1 MASESHLP
9 SKVMSSPV
17 YRTPNRR
24 TRASF
29 SVPSTPKLPAD
40 RDILDGLLPSPIQ
53 TVTKPSAS
61 ADDDEVK
68 VNDLK
73 YIGSYN
79 WVEAQKPTI
88 IVPGK
93 L

>member
-1 MASESHLP
+1 MASESHRP
-9 SKVMSSPV
+9 SEVMSSPV

-24 TRASF
+24 ARAAF

-53 TVTKPSAS
+53 TVAKPSAS
-61 ADDDEVK
+61 ADADEIK
-68 VNDLK
+68 VDDLK

-79 WVEAQKPTI
+79 WVESQKPTI